1 MRLLAVL
8 GLSTMGALVKFAQAR
23 GAGFVETMFY
33 RQLCA
38 VPVAALWVALGP
50 GLGTLKTERLWAH
63 VTRTAVGVTGMV
75 FTFGSIA
82 LLPLAEA
89 ATLQFTVPIFATLL
103 GALWLREPTGWHRWA
118 AVVIGFIGVLIV
130 AQPGSGHFPLLG
142 AIVGLIAALFVA
154 IIAILLRQLGRTENS
169 GTTVFWFSL
178 LSCLPLGIAYL
189 YALYHRPGME
199 HPSLLPLHDPLTW
212 TLLISAGLA
221 GGVGQL
227 GLTAALRYAPVS
239 VVVPMDYSGLI
250 WNTLYG
256 WLFFAALPT
265 PGTWIGAPII
275 IGSGLYIVWRERR
288 LRLPSTPPLE
298 PMQE

>member
-1 MRLLAVL
+1 MAKDRIFLGLAMRLLAVL
-8 GLSTMGALVKFAQAR
+8 GLSTMGALVKLAQVR
-23 GAGFVETMFY
+23 GAAFVETMFF

-50 GLGTLKTERLWAH
+50 GLATLRTERIGAH
-63 VTRTAVGVTGMV
+63 ITRTAVGVTGMV
-75 FTFGSIA
+75 FTFGSIM

-89 ATLQFTVPIFATLL
+89 TTLQFTVPIFATLL
-103 GALWLREPTGWHRWA
+103 GALWLREKTGWHRWG
-118 AVVIGFIGVLIV
+118 AVALGFVGVLIV
-130 AQPGSGHFPLLG
+130 AQPGSGHFPLFG
-142 AIVGLIAALFVA
+142 ALVGLTASLFVA
-154 IIAILLRQLGRTENS
+154 IIAVLLRQLGRTENT

-178 LSCLPLGIAYL
+178 LSCLPLGIGYL
-189 YALYHRPGME
+189 FVFSA
-199 HPSLLPLHDPLTW
+199 HDPLTW
-212 TLLISAGLA
+212 ALLA
-221 GGVGQL
+221 GAGIAGGIGQL

-239 VVVPMDYSGLI
+239 TVVAMDYSGLI
-250 WNTLYG
+250 WGTLYG

-275 IGSGLYIVWRERR
+275 AASGLYIVWREHR